1 MKKRQR
7 KKLEKQIGNPVSPW
21 EIIEYEPIYALVG
34 GQAMKAESV
43 ERPMLTGGMQLDV
56 YYSGA
61 GMSLIH

>member
-1 MKKRQR
+1 MNKRQR
-7 KKLEKQIGNPVSPW
+7 KKLVKQIGNPVSPW
-21 EIIEYEPIYALVG
+21 EIIEYEQIYALFG

-43 ERPMLTGGMQLDV
+43 ERPMLTGGMQLDG